1 MSSRDDD
8 AFSWA
13 GDDDPTL
20 RPVSE
25 RGTEAANA
33 PEVTDEIA
41 VEDIETRDAVE
52 TAAAPSDPVAVPVPS
67 RQKRAPS
74 GRRPGRTV
82 LEEAEETE
90 ELAAARDLAEAER
103 ETAPMSSIS
112 LIVMGILGGVYALYT
127 IGWLISFSRFPV
139 GDGFT
144 FTILTIRMLQVL
156 AVAAAPLWF
165 GSALLILLKRPIR
178 YRFLWLII
186 GVLILVPWP
195 FLMGV

>member
-25 RGTEAANA
+25 RGSADADA

-41 VEDIETRDAVE
+41 VEELETRDAV
-52 TAAAPSDPVAVPVPS
+52 TAAAASGDPVAVPVPA
-67 RQKRAPS
+67 RA
-74 GRRPGRTV
+74 GKAAAGTRPARTV

-112 LIVMGILGGVYALYT
+112 LVLMGILGGIYALYT

-144 FTILTIRMLQVL
+144 FTILSIRLLQVL

-165 GSALLILLKRPIR
+165 GGTLLILQKRPIR
-178 YRFLWLII
+178 YRFLWLVI
-186 GVLILVPWP
+186 GVLVLVPWP

>member
-20 RPVSE
+20 RPASE
-25 RGTEAANA
+25 RDEADDAT
-33 PEVTDEIA
+33 V
-41 VEDIETRDAVE
+41 VEELETRDAV
-52 TAAAPSDPVAVPVPS
+52 AAAAASGDSVATPPA
-67 RQKRAPS
+67 QAPRS
-74 GRRPGRTV
+74 GARPTPAARPGRSV
-82 LEEAEETE
+82 LEEAEEAE
-90 ELAAARDLAEAER
+90 ELAAARDLADAER
-103 ETAPMSSIS
+103 ETAPLSSIA

-127 IGWLISFSRFPV
+127 IGWLVSFSRFPV

-144 FTILTIRMLQVL
+144 FTILSIRMLQVL

-165 GSALLILLKRPIR
+165 GGVLLILQKRPIR
-178 YRFLWLII
+178 YRFLWLVI
-186 GVLILVPWP
+186 GVLVLVPWP